1 MAQAANY
8 ATLVDM
14 GVAVVIDHTIIFV
27 VSLVIFVPA
36 GLLAGLFGGQIFFIF
51 GPGLLLEALLWILY
65 FTYFEGT
72 AGQTPGKQLL
82 GIKVIDEVTQKPVE
96 MGRAFIRNLLR
107 IIDELPLLYII
118 GIILVEVEPKK
129 KRLGDMLA
137 NTIVVKA

>member
-1 MAQAANY
+1 
-8 ATLVDM
+8 M